1 MSAEKTK
8 DYNIV
13 QELRKQGYS
22 ERVIEN
28 WLNPKNFGIV
38 NSALC
43 DGYSGWNEC
52 PFGDSMAMCLK
63 IERERIQEATFLSDI
78 CIGSISAA
86 SMLTEKIK
94 NMTLAEAARIS
105 SKEINDELGG
115 LPQQFVHCADLAKE
129 TLMKAISHY
138 HQTGFR
144 EAPWKKMY
152 KRT

>member
-1 MSAEKTK
+1 M
-8 DYNIV
+8 
-13 QELRKQGYS
+13 
-22 ERVIEN
+22 
-28 WLNPKNFGIV
+28 
-38 NSALC
+38 C

-52 PFGDSMAMCLK
+52 PFGDSMAICLK
-63 IERERIQEATFLSDI
+63 IDRERIQEATFLSDI

-94 NMTLAEAARIS
+94 NMTIAEAARIS
-105 SKEINDELGG
+105 AREIVDELGG
-115 LPQQFVHCADLAKE
+115 LPEQFVHCADLAKD
-129 TLMKAISHY
+129 TLMKAIRHY

>member
-1 MSAEKTK
+1 MNDAINK
-8 DYNIV
+8 YVVIV
-13 QELRKQGYS
+13 EELRKLGYS

-28 WLNPKNFGIV
+28 WLYPKNFGII
-38 NSALC
+38 NSSLC

-52 PFGDSMAMCLK
+52 PFGDSMAICLQ
-63 IERERIQEATFLSDI
+63 IDGLLIQEATFLSDI

-86 SMLTEKIK
+86 SMLTEKIRH
-94 NMTLAEAARIS
+94 MTIAEATRIS
-105 SKEINDELGG
+105 SEDIIAELGG
-115 LPQQFVHCADLAKE
+115 LPEQFVHCADLAKD
-129 TLMKAISHY
+129 TLVKAISHY